1 LNNNNL
7 SERTGPIAMRLFIS
21 WIDRRFEEVASALM
35 LAVLVLLLCM
45 QVGLRFIFNMG
56 LAWNEELER
65 FVFVWFCYLS
75 ASFGVQ
81 KQGHIR
87 VTTFVNLIP
96 QGFWRQLVIALSD
109 LIWIIFNIFVV
120 YYGIALMQKMIQF
133 EHLSPALRI
142 NMVFLYAIIPGAFA
156 LMSFRLL
163 QLYWRRLQQWREGQ
177 STISPK

>member
-1 LNNNNL
+1 
-7 SERTGPIAMRLFIS
+7 MRFFFR
-21 WIDRRFEEVASALM
+21 WIDNRFEEVASALM
-35 LAVLVLLLCM
+35 LAALVLLLCM

-109 LIWIIFNIFVV
+109 LIWIIFNLFVV
-120 YYGIALMQKMIQF
+120 YYGIELLQKMTRF

-142 NMVFLYAIIPGAFA
+142 NMAFLYAIIPGAFA
-156 LMSFRLL
+156 LMSFRLV
-163 QLYWRRLQQWREGQ
+163 QLYWRRLQRWRKDQ
-177 STISPK
+177 LPMSSK